1 MIKNLGD
8 ISNIL
13 NIKNQKKDFDINIEN
28 ILNILNKDYS
38 LNLNKQNILLK
49 NNIIKI
55 KTNSDK
61 KFVLF
66 MNFSNINNKLK
77 AINKDFILE
86 L

>member
-1 MIKNLGD
+1 MLKNIGD

-13 NIKNQKKDFDINIEN
+13 NIKNQKKYFDDNIEN
-28 ILNILNKDYS
+28 ILNILNNDYNLVLEKKD
-38 LNLNKQNILLK
+38 ILLK

-66 MNFSNINNKLK
+66 INLSNINNKIK
-77 AINKDFILE
+77 NINKDFTIE

>member
-1 MIKNLGD
+1 MLKNIGD

-13 NIKNQKKDFDINIEN
+13 NIKNQKKDFDDNIEN
-28 ILNILNKDYS
+28 ILNILNNDYNLVLEKKD
-38 LNLNKQNILLK
+38 ILLK

-66 MNFSNINNKLK
+66 INLSDITNKIK
-77 AINKDFILE
+77 NINKDFTIE